1 MRSIHTLA
9 VHAGER
15 MPRPD
20 PSTPLRAG
28 FTPVATP
35 EGGEAALWG
44 LTDAELREKIQ
55 ESLAKLG

>member
-1 MRSIHTLA
+1 MSSFHTLA

-15 MPRPD
+15 MPRTD

-35 EGGEAALWG
+35 GGSEAALVG
-44 LTDAELREKIQ
+44 LADAELPEIQ
-55 ESLAKLG
+55 ESLAELE